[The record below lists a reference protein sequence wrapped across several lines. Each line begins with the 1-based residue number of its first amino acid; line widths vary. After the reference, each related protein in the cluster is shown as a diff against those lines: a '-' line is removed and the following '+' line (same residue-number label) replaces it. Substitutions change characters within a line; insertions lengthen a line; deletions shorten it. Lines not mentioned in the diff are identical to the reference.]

1 VIDRSGVLQ
10 MAQPKKP
17 HFLTRFTRGA
27 LRHTTRIVF
36 HGIGGG
42 LLALLVVGVMMLEKR
57 PDLEVWHEADLDEE
71 FSVDS
76 EVASFAEYLALEE
89 RLFEQ
94 LEELVY
100 DEVPTGELHSLNR
113 YSRDSRADPGRWPRD
128 WNRSYELSHDTPV
141 AGALLLHGL
150 SDSPYSMRTLA
161 ERLHAE
167 GLHVVVLRVPGHGTA
182 PVGLVDVEWQD
193 MAAAVEIGVR
203 HLHDTVAEAPLYAV
217 GYSNGGALAV
227 QYALS
232 ALQDDTLPPLD
243 GLVLLSPEIGISR
256 LAALAIWQE
265 RLGHL
270 LGLGKLSWSSILL
283 EYDPFKYGSFAINA
297 GKLAHEL
304 TIEIQHRIGQVDAA
318 GELQRFPRLL
328 AFQSVVDA
336 TVTAPALV
344 HGLFERLP
352 AGEHE
357 LVLFDVNR
365 STRIGSLLN
374 HDPTTWVDGMLE
386 NKNLAFDLTAITNE
400 NPNSDRVVAR
410 HLAHDTEVSTTTPLD
425 LRWPDDVYS
434 LSHVALPF
442 SADDPVYGGPNAR
455 KSPGVQLG
463 NVALRGERGALLISA
478 ADQLR
483 LRWNPF
489 HAYLLDRTVE
499 FVLNSP
505 ALEARPTR

>member
-1 VIDRSGVLQ
+1 
-10 MAQPKKP
+10 MAKPKKP
-17 HFLTRFTRGA
+17 WLLTRVTRSA
-27 LRHTTRIVF
+27 LRHTTRIVL
-36 HGIGGG
+36 HGVIGG
-42 LLALLVVGVMMLEKR
+42 LLVLIVVGVMMLEKR
-57 PDLEVWHEADLDEE
+57 PDLSVWHDANLDEE
-71 FSVDS
+71 FTTDS
-76 EVASFAEYLALEE
+76 EVASFADYLALED
-89 RLFEQ
+89 RLFDQ
-94 LEELVY
+94 LNKEVY
-100 DEVPTGELHSLNR
+100 DEIPVDEQHRLNR
-113 YSRDSRADPGRWPRD
+113 YSRGSHADPGRWPRK
-128 WNRSYELSHDTPV
+128 WNRSYELAQDAPV

-182 PVGLVDVEWQD
+182 PVGLVDVEWED
-193 MAAAVEIGVR
+193 MAAAVVIAAA
-203 HLHDTVAEAPLYAV
+203 HLHDAVGGAPLYAV

-227 QYALS
+227 HYALS
-232 ALQDDTLPPLD
+232 TLQDDTLPTLD
-243 GLVLLSPEIGISR
+243 GIVLLSPEIGISR

-265 RLGHL
+265 RLGHV
-270 LGLGKLSWSSILL
+270 LGLEKLAWSSILL

-297 GKLAHEL
+297 GRLAHEL
-304 TIEIQHRIGQVDAA
+304 TVEIQNKIGRVGTA
-318 GELQRFPRLL
+318 GALDRFPPLL

-352 AGEHE
+352 ADGDHE

-365 STRIGSLLN
+365 STQIGSLLN
-374 HDPTTWVDGMLE
+374 NDPTAWVDGMLK
-386 NKNLAFDLTAITNE
+386 NRNLAFGLTVVMNE
-400 NPNSDRVVAR
+400 SPKSGSVVAR
-410 HLAHDTEVSTTTPLD
+410 HLAPDSEVATTTPLD
-425 LRWPDDVYS
+425 LRWPEDVYS

-442 SADDPVYGGPNAR
+442 SPDDPVYGGPNAP

-499 FVLNSP
+499 FVLHSP
-505 ALEARPTR
+505 ALEDRPAQ

>member
-1 VIDRSGVLQ
+1 
-10 MAQPKKP
+10 MAQPKKSRL
-17 HFLTRFTRGA
+17 LTRFSLGA
-27 LRHTTRIVF
+27 LRHSTRIVA
-36 HGIGGG
+36 HGVIGG
-42 LLALLVVGVMMLEKR
+42 LLVLIVVGVIVLEKR
-57 PDLEVWHEADLDEE
+57 PDLKIWHEAELDEE
-71 FSVDS
+71 FTADS
-76 EVASFAEYLALEE
+76 EVASFSDYLALED
-89 RLFEQ
+89 RLFDQ
-94 LEELVY
+94 LDKEVY
-100 DEVPTGELHSLNR
+100 DEVPEAEHDLVNR
-113 YSRDSRADPGRWPRD
+113 YSRDSQADPRRWPRN
-128 WNRSYELSHDTPV
+128 WNRSYELAQDKPV

-150 SDSPYSMRTLA
+150 SDSPYSMRSLA

-182 PVGLVDVEWQD
+182 PVGLVDVEWED
-193 MAAAVEIGVR
+193 MAAAVQIGVR
-203 HLHDTVAEAPLYAV
+203 HLHDEVADAPLYAV

-232 ALQDDTLPPLD
+232 ALHDDTLPTLD

-270 LGLGKLSWSSILL
+270 LGLGKLAWSSILL

-304 TIEIQHRIGQVDAA
+304 TIEIQGRIGRAAAA
-318 GELQRFPRLL
+318 GTLDRFPPLL

-352 AGEHE
+352 AAGDHE

-374 HDPTTWVDGMLE
+374 NDPTSWVEGMLS
-386 NKNLAFDLTAITNE
+386 NRNLAFGLTAVMNE
-400 NPNSDRVVAR
+400 SPESEDVVAR
-410 HLAHDTEVSTTTPLD
+410 HLAPGSEVATTTPLD
-425 LRWPDDVYS
+425 LHWPDDVYS

-442 SADDPVYGGPNAR
+442 PPDDPVYGGPNAP
-455 KSPGVQLG
+455 KGPGVQLG

-489 HAYLLDRTVE
+489 HSYLLDRTVE
-499 FVLNSP
+499 FMLHGATREDRP
-505 ALEARPTR
+505 AQ

>member
-1 VIDRSGVLQ
+1 
-10 MAQPKKP
+10 MAEPKKP
-17 HFLTRFTRGA
+17 WLLTRVTRSA
-27 LRHTTRIVF
+27 LRHTTRIIL
-36 HGIGGG
+36 HGVVGG
-42 LLALLVVGVMMLEKR
+42 LLVLIVVGVMMLEKR
-57 PDLEVWHEADLDEE
+57 PNLAVWHDADLDEE
-71 FSVDS
+71 FTADS
-76 EVASFAEYLALEE
+76 EVASFADYLALED

-94 LEELVY
+94 LQTLVY
-100 DEVPTGELHSLNR
+100 DEVPTGQEYSLNR
-113 YSRDSRADPGRWPRD
+113 YSRDSFADPGRWPHN
-128 WNRSYELSHDTPV
+128 WNRSYELAQDAPV

-167 GLHVVVLRVPGHGTA
+167 GLHVLVLRVPGHGTA

-193 MAAAVEIGVR
+193 MAAAVKIGMR
-203 HLHDTVAEAPLYAV
+203 HLRDATPDVPLYAV

-232 ALQDDTLPPLD
+232 ALQDGTLPTLD

-256 LAALAIWQE
+256 LAAFAIWQE
-265 RLGHL
+265 RLGHV

-304 TIEIQHRIGQVDAA
+304 TIEIQNRIGRVGAEGALD
-318 GELQRFPRLL
+318 RFPPLL

-336 TVTAPALV
+336 TVSAPALV

-352 AGEHE
+352 AGGDHE

-365 STRIGSLLN
+365 TTQIGSLLN
-374 HDPTTWVDGMLE
+374 NDPTAWVDSML
-386 NKNLAFDLTAITNE
+386 KNRTLAFGVTAVMNE
-400 NPNSDRVVAR
+400 SPTSERVVAH
-410 HLAHDTEVSTTTPLD
+410 HLAPDSEVVTTTPLD
-425 LRWPDDVYS
+425 LHWPGDVYS

-442 SADDPVYGGPNAR
+442 PPEDPVYGGPNASE
-455 KSPGVQLG
+455 SPGVQLG
-463 NVALRGERGALLISA
+463 NVALRGERGALLVSA
-478 ADQLR
+478 AEQLR

-489 HAYLLDRTVE
+489 HSYLLDRTVE
-499 FVLNSP
+499 FVLRD
-505 ALEARPTR
+505 ARPGQQLPQ